1 MIGAPMEKNRQ
12 DALVNEYREVANNF
26 RQLTD
31 IRFKLLVFLPAA
43 TALATVLKVEPDGLR
58 GLVISLFGL
67 ATTIGL
73 VIYSTRNDQFY
84 GELIERASEI
94 ERILGLVGGTFSIR
108 STAYLYLR
116 LFGIKLKV
124 NHGTGIGIIY
134 ASTILLWLFE
144 IYLPLVVFIRQ
155 IFVNRGIYFS
165 SSDTSTSAVAVT
177 SNWAQIIAA
186 LLALLSTYFALQSV
200 KHQKNIRQQRIRELA
215 ASAVSQ
221 LSSLERNKSALDSRF
236 VSTCAELS
244 GAAPDKIKARADFY
258 GSLDA
263 RSLSHYMPIKPEA
276 LMAAHFVALL
286 TDLPPRW
293 IFDYAATRREKA
305 AATQRPNGSPKL

>member
-1 MIGAPMEKNRQ
+1 MEKNRQ

-43 TALATVLKVEPDGLR
+43 TALAAVLKVEPDGLR

-67 ATTIGL
+67 VTTFGL

-116 LFGIKLKV
+116 LFGVKLKV

-134 ASTILLWLFE
+134 ASAISLWLFE

-155 IFVNRGIYFS
+155 IFVNRDIYFNS
-165 SSDTSTSAVAVT
+165 TDTSTSAVTVT

-200 KHQKNIRQQRIRELA
+200 KHQKRIRQQRMRELA
-215 ASAVSQ
+215 ASAVNQ
-221 LSSLERNKSALDSRF
+221 LSSLGRSKSALDSHF
-236 VSTCAELS
+236 ISTCTELAGTES
-244 GAAPDKIKARADFY
+244 DKIKARAEFY
-258 GSLDA
+258 GNLDA
-263 RSLSHYMPIKPEA
+263 TSLSHYISTKSEA
-276 LMAAHFVALL
+276 LMASHFVALL

-293 IFDYAATRREKA
+293 VFDCAASRREKLGVA
-305 AATQRPNGSPKL
+305 QEPNNNPKVL

>member
-1 MIGAPMEKNRQ
+1 MIGVPMEKNRQ

-43 TALATVLKVEPDGLR
+43 TALAAVLKVEPDGLR

-67 ATTIGL
+67 VTTFGL

-94 ERILGLVGGTFSIR
+94 ERILGLVDATFSIR
-108 STAYLYLR
+108 STAWLYVR
-116 LFGIKLKV
+116 LFGVRLKV

-134 ASTILLWLFE
+134 ASAILFWLFE
-144 IYLPLVVFIRQ
+144 IYLPLVVFIQQVIVKRDLLFGGTDASV
-155 IFVNRGIYFS
+155 ITG
-165 SSDTSTSAVAVT
+165 T
-177 SNWAQIIAA
+177 SNWAQIMAA

-200 KHQKNIRQQRIRELA
+200 KHQKRIRQQRMRELA
-215 ASAVSQ
+215 ASAVNQ
-221 LSSLERNKSALDSRF
+221 LSSLGRSKSALDSHF
-236 VSTCAELS
+236 ISTCTELAGTES
-244 GAAPDKIKARADFY
+244 DKIKARAEFY
-258 GSLDA
+258 GNLDA
-263 RSLSHYMPIKPEA
+263 TSLSHYISTKSEA
-276 LMAAHFVALL
+276 LMASHFVALL

-293 IFDYAATRREKA
+293 VFDCAASRREKLGVA
-305 AATQRPNGSPKL
+305 QEPNNNPKVL